1 VTVGREEVGGRRTV
15 GGGKICRV
23 DVGLLTVDLVIVL
36 EGTLHIVHAVVLEH
50 VFRIRI

>member
-1 VTVGREEVGGRRTV
+1 VTVRREEVGGRRTV
-15 GGGKICRV
+15 GRGKICRV